1 MINFR
6 QFAKLKNIDKMNTLL
21 IKKEYTMK
29 LKKCY
34 YMTFCMHCGTQL
46 INNYCPKCNIQF

>member
-1 MINFR
+1 
-6 QFAKLKNIDKMNTLL
+6 MNTLL